1 MNRYWYHSISEK
13 IDSFLDKAI
22 FIKDTDNLFSNEGLL
37 KYYKDLNIEIFNFS
51 NDLVLRKKL
60 LSSMKIIVLVTDERK
75 LPYDLLNK
83 FPILTISLKDILPT
97 LDTSVFDT
105 IDIKKLDLIYSDYI
119 ESDRKYIKKS
129 YSETEVY

>member
-1 MNRYWYHSISEK
+1 
-13 IDSFLDKAI
+13 
-22 FIKDTDNLFSNEGLL
+22 
-37 KYYKDLNIEIFNFS
+37 
-51 NDLVLRKKL
+51 
-60 LSSMKIIVLVTDERK
+60 MKIIVLVTDERK

-83 FPILTISLKDILPT
+83 FPILTISLKDIFPT

-129 YSETEVY
+129 YSESEDYLDLVNLKTCF

>member
-83 FPILTISLKDILPT
+83 FPILTISLKDIFPT

-105 IDIKKLDLIYSDYI
+105 IDIKKLDLIYSDY
-119 ESDRKYIKKS
+119 KGL
-129 YSETEVY
+129 TEFI